1 MRYYLILSF
10 FLLSITS
17 VFGQGWQRNLGTPN
31 RDHVADVKQTND
43 GGYIITGYTSTSPT
57 NVHYDLYL
65 IKTDVNGHK
74 LWDKKYGGS
83 QREKGFAVQPTTDG
97 GYIVA
102 GSTYSYGAGSFDVYL
117 VKTDANGDSL
127 WTKFYGDTG
136 LDEARSIQQASDQG
150 YFIFG
155 STRKAS
161 TTTTSHFSDMYLIRT
176 DLNGDTLWTKKYG
189 TDSTSDYGRF
199 ISPTSDGGYIMTGYD
214 HTNADVRLIKIDSS
228 GQTLWAKSHSA
239 LAPLKGNE
247 VYETRDSGYIISGH
261 TAFSGFAHHL
271 LIKTD
276 SNGDTLWTKNYG
288 KTLYDPLLPA
298 SSVKETSDGGFILIK
313 DYYQELQLIKTDA
326 LGQEMWT
333 KTHYAKNNDDHG
345 IKVIL
350 NAQNGYTFIY
360 YALGT
365 LGASYD
371 IFLAKTD
378 SLGRFYSNQMVGNV
392 YQDNNANCLFDTL
405 IDYNLSNI
413 IIKAEHQNTGQLF
426 YATTDSTG
434 HYSTEIDSGIYTV
447 QIAQNLPYHYY
458 NCQLQLDTITFDTF
472 YQSKT
477 SNFTLT
483 PLVQCPLLYVD
494 ISAPFLRQTNMG
506 SYYTISYC
514 NNGTSL
520 AQNPYVEVDLDPN
533 LTILSSSIPIHN
545 QVNNTYR
552 FNLSNIDL
560 GDCGSFQIQVIG
572 DTSSIA
578 GQTICTE
585 VHIYPDSICLPNTWN
600 GPILNASAQCLNDT
614 IYFKVRNKGAAM
626 SVGNTYY
633 VYEDNIMLR
642 TGSTNPLGTNAT
654 QQIIQPAAQG
664 RTYRFEVEQNVNF
677 PALLGDS
684 ITSASVA
691 GCNVLPGGLFNTSF
705 LTQFSNGSSA
715 PFEAIDCQPL
725 LTSYDPNDKSAQP
738 VGYGNNHY
746 IYDYIALD
754 YKIRFQNTGTDTA
767 FRVVIR
773 DTLSSYLDPA
783 SIQMG
788 ASSHNYTW
796 RVYGSNILEVT
807 FDNILLPDSTTNELA
822 SNGFFR
828 FRIAQQ
834 TANPLGSIIYNNAAI
849 YFDYNAPIIT
859 NETFHTISDHFVV
872 IQLLGTEDILTKDI
886 SNIKV
891 YPNPFEKQ
899 STIEIIGKTYHH
911 LELRIYD
918 LTGKLVQQQSS
929 TGNQFIIQRQQLE
942 AGMYL
947 YQLEGDQEL
956 LNTGKLIVR

>member
-1 MRYYLILSF
+1 MCWATVSAL
-10 FLLSITS
+10 
-17 VFGQGWQRNLGTPN
+17 GQGWQRTFPNIGDSPVKDIKQTADGGFILCGNKTTWFSPNHIFWSTSPYVLKLDANGDTLWSKTYDNISTPSASSIFPTQQGDYILTTSN
-31 RDHVADVKQTND
+31 NNVMINSAGVIYPSWIENHAAYIITETANNGFVMYTNSLDSINDFNISLYETNQFGDTLWINNYGDAVVRDLVKDVKQTQD
-43 GGYIITGYTSTSPT
+43 GGYIIASLRISNTIPGNYGHV
-57 NVHYDLYL
+57 NL
-65 IKTDVNGHK
+65 IKVDAVGNQEWSK
-74 LWDKKYGGS
+74 LYGDTS
-83 QREKGFAVQPTTDG
+83 SLQDPFEVQQTTDG
-97 GYIVA
+97 GYIVTNQSRPHNNA
-102 GSTYSYGAGSFDVYL
+102 NYTGSQTY
-117 VKTDANGDSL
+117 
-127 WTKFYGDTG
+127 
-136 LDEARSIQQASDQG
+136 
-150 YFIFG
+150 
-155 STRKAS
+155 
-161 TTTTSHFSDMYLIRT
+161 
-176 DLNGDTLWTKKYG
+176 
-189 TDSTSDYGRF
+189 
-199 ISPTSDGGYIMTGYD
+199 
-214 HTNADVRLIKIDSS
+214 
-228 GQTLWAKSHSA
+228 
-239 LAPLKGNE
+239 
-247 VYETRDSGYIISGH
+247 
-261 TAFSGFAHHL
+261 
-271 LIKTD
+271 LIKT
-276 SNGDTLWTKNYG
+276 NAIGDTTWTKTYG
-288 KTLYDPLLPA
+288 TANFPEHGSSIKQTPDNGYVLSVERRDINQLQFSKVFFVKLDSTGTLVSSKELGKNDA
-298 SSVKETSDGGFILIK
+298 SFGAILQSTHDGGFILACA
-313 DYYQELQLIKTDA
+313 QEGGPYSHD
-326 LGQEMWT
+326 
-333 KTHYAKNNDDHG
+333 NNIH
-345 IKVIL
+345 
-350 NAQNGYTFIY
+350 
-360 YALGT
+360 
-365 LGASYD
+365 
-371 IFLAKTD
+371 LAKMD
-378 SLGRFYSNQMVGNV
+378 SLGTIHTGMLEGLVF
-392 YQDNNANCLFDTL
+392 QDNNNNCVYDST
-405 IDYNLSNI
+405 IDHSMPGI
-413 IIKAEHQNTGQLF
+413 IISISNSSGLVYHI
-426 YATTDSTG
+426 TTDSNG
-434 HYSTEIDSGIYTV
+434 LYSTEVDTGTNII
-447 QIAQNLPYHYY
+447 QIGQNLPYHYQ
-458 NCQLQLDTITFDTF
+458 NCQSQIDTLNFDSS
-472 YQSKT
+472 YQSKV
-477 SNFTLT
+477 SDVPLT
-483 PLVQCPLLYVD
+483 PLFQCPLLYVD
-494 ISAPFLRQTNMG
+494 ISAPFLRQTNIG
-506 SYYTISYC
+506 SYYTVSYC
-514 NNGTSL
+514 NNGTSA

-552 FNLSNIDL
+552 FNLSNINL
-560 GDCGSFQIQVIG
+560 GDCGSFQIQVIS

-578 GQTICTE
+578 GQIICTE
-585 VHIYPDSICLPNTWN
+585 VHIYPDSICIPNLWN
-600 GPILNASAQCLNDT
+600 GPNLSASAQCLNDT
-614 IYFKVRNKGAAM
+614 IYFQVRNKGAAM

-684 ITSASVA
+684 ITSASVS
-691 GCNVLPGGLFNTSF
+691 GCNVLPGGLFNTGF

-834 TANPLGSIIYNNAAI
+834 TANPLGSIIYNRAAI

-872 IQLLGTEDILTKDI
+872 IQLLGTEDILTKEI

-899 STIEIIGKTYHH
+899 STIEIVGKTYHH

-929 TGNQFIIQRQQLE
+929 TGNQFTIQRQQLE